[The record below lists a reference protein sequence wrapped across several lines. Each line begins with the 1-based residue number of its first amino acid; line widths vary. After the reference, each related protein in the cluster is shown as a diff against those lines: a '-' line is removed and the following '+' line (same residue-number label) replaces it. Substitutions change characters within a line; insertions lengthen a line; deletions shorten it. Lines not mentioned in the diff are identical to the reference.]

1 MFLTLGKAHFP
12 QVYEMTFVY
21 LHSFGFLGIVID
33 CGIHE
38 KLTSTNKCHDFQSS
52 TVVLKSH

>member
-12 QVYEMTFVY
+12 QVYEMSFVY
-21 LHSFGFLGIVID
+21 LHSFRFLGIVIE

-38 KLTSTNKCHDFQSS
+38 KLTSTKCHDFQTS